1 MRSFAETSG
10 RGGTVARRRG
20 RAWTVGGEGVSLTL
34 VRDPLR
40 MLLFLLTI
48 VTISRVHLHYPILA
62 KLRAVLVLTLLA
74 VAYAYL
80 NPRYLTTANVLKR
93 WPMRLVAILGVLACA
108 SAAFGIS
115 LGNSAS
121 FILDSFFKTLMYA
134 FLIAMAIRHAR
145 DLYTLVWAFV
155 IACGILALFS
165 MFVFDLSSA
174 GSQSARLAEMYT
186 YDSNDLGVILMIGLP
201 LTLMLLAVDRGIKR
215 LVLLLTLIGIA
226 AGIARS
232 GSRGGFLGLV
242 AVVVG
247 ALFLVNGVSVTRRI
261 SLLAAALLAL
271 SVAAPAGYWK
281 QMSTILSPK
290 EDYNYSS
297 LDGRNALMKR
307 GMGYMAKYPIFG
319 IGIWNFAKAECT
331 ISPKLES
338 RPTNEP
344 VRCVAPHNSF
354 VQAGAELGVPGL
366 VVWASLL
373 LIAVVAPIRLR
384 RRLPQYWRKG
394 TPSDRF
400 LYAATSFFPIAMIG
414 FAVTSF
420 FVTFAFADPIYL
432 MAAFVTGL
440 YVAVDAQLKV
450 EGKPAIDRAAPS
462 YSSSALRGWRVNRSA
477 QRIRT
482 ASTGSLSAR

>member
-10 RGGTVARRRG
+10 RAGAGAQRRSRSRTMRGGA
-20 RAWTVGGEGVSLTL
+20 ASLTL
-34 VRDPLR
+34 VGDPLR
-40 MLLFLLTI
+40 MLLFLLTV

-62 KLRAVLVLTLLA
+62 KLRAVLLLTLGA

-80 NPRYLTTANVLKR
+80 NPRHLTTANVLKP
-93 WPMRLVAILGVLACA
+93 WPMRLVAILGVLACC

-115 LGNSAS
+115 LGNSAL

-134 FLIAMAIRHAR
+134 FLLAMAVRQAR
-145 DLYTLVWAFV
+145 DLYTFVWAFV

-201 LTLMLLAVDRGIKR
+201 LTLLLFAVDRGVKR
-215 LVLLLTLIGIA
+215 LILLLTLIGIA
-226 AGIARS
+226 AGMARS

-242 AVVVG
+242 AVSLA
-247 ALFLVNGVSVTRRI
+247 ALFLVNGVSVARRVSMLAA
-261 SLLAAALLAL
+261 SLLVL
-271 SVAAPAGYWK
+271 SLAAPTGYWN

-297 LDGRNALMKR
+297 VDGRNALMKR
-307 GMGYMAKYPIFG
+307 GVGYMVKYPVFG

-331 ISPKLES
+331 ISPKIES
-338 RPTNEP
+338 LATNEP

-354 VQAGAELGVPGL
+354 VQAGAELGIPGL
-366 VVWASLL
+366 AVWASL
-373 LIAVVAPIRLR
+373 IIVAVVAPLRLR

-394 TPSDRF
+394 SAEERF
-400 LYAATSFFPIAMIG
+400 LYAATTFFPIAMIG

-440 YVAVDAQLKV
+440 YIAVDAQLRA
-450 EGKPAIDRAAPS
+450 EGLPGIDGAKPS
-462 YSSSALRGWRVNRSA
+462 SSSALRGWRVKRSA
-477 QRIRT
+477 QRLRAT
-482 ASTGSLSAR
+482 SPDWLGAR